1 LPFREVWL
9 HLQDILD
16 AIGEIQGFTAGLE
29 FDAFRADAK
38 TVAAV
43 ERKLLVISEAAIR
56 LGEDAKT
63 LCPGLPWRDIRGI
76 GNWLRHQYDAVDP
89 EAVWQTVIDDLPPL
103 QAAVIQ
109 ALAKRPPQ

>member
-1 LPFREVWL
+1 VWL
-9 HLQDILD
+9 PLQDILD
-16 AIGEIQGFTAGLE
+16 AIGRVQGFTAGLK

-43 ERKLLVISEAAIR
+43 ERKLLVISETAIR
-56 LGEDAKT
+56 LGEEAET
-63 LCPGLPWRDIRGI
+63 LCPGMPWRDIRGI

-109 ALAKRPPQ
+109 ALAKRPPK